1 MASII
6 DKQIAK
12 DMQLRELREQFMS
25 MANEGNMKKN
35 IDLNDDKWKV
45 LSTKLE
51 RKGYYYDEK

>member
-1 MASII
+1 
-6 DKQIAK
+6 
-12 DMQLRELREQFMS
+12 MQLRELREQFMS